1 MAACLMDSKPLF
13 HDLGTCLILAGIFFS
28 FEKLKTFCDI
38 KEVYCL
44 SLSRYCL
51 CVGLSKEKV
60 FSGVCTSVVKSTMIV
75 YFFNL
80 ADCN

>member
-44 SLSRYCL
+44 SLSLSLLSLRGIVQRKSIFRCL
-51 CVGLSKEKV
+51 YLCSQKHYDSL
-60 FSGVCTSVVKSTMIV
+60 
-75 YFFNL
+75 FF
-80 ADCN
+80 